1 MADLDRLAAIGYLAV
16 EQAASLSGPVAMAAH
31 DRVRAGPAP
40 TGLAAPCPSPMTVM
54 SPPNNRRHMRK
65 HYIARVHKDP
75 DSNYGISFPDFPG
88 AVTAA
93 RSLDEALERAGEALA
108 VHVEGMAEDGEPIP
122 PLSGFAEVIRD
133 NPDAMTVLVPFPLAR
148 TVQRG

>member
-1 MADLDRLAAIGYLAV
+1 MADLDRRLTLILAAIGYLAV
-16 EQAASLSGPVAMAAH
+16 EQAASLSGPVAVAAH
-31 DRVRAGPAP
+31 DRVAR
-40 TGLAAPCPSPMTVM
+40 TGLAAPCPSPMTVT

-65 HYIARVHKDP
+65 HYIALVHKDP
-75 DSNYGISFPDFPG
+75 DS
-88 AVTAA
+88 
-93 RSLDEALERAGEALA
+93 EALERAGEALA

-122 PLSGFAEVIRD
+122 PPSGFAEVIRD

>member
-1 MADLDRLAAIGYLAV
+1 LMKACYLAV
-16 EQAASLSGPVAMAAH
+16 EQAASLSGPVAVAAH
-31 DRVRAGPAP
+31 DRVAP
-40 TGLAAPCPSPMTVM
+40 TGLAAPCPSPMTVT
-54 SPPNNRRHMRK
+54 SPSNNRRHMRK
-65 HYIARVHKDP
+65 HYIALVHKDP

-93 RSLDEALERAGEALA
+93 RSRDEALERAGEALA

-122 PLSGFAEVIRD
+122 PPSGFAEVIRD